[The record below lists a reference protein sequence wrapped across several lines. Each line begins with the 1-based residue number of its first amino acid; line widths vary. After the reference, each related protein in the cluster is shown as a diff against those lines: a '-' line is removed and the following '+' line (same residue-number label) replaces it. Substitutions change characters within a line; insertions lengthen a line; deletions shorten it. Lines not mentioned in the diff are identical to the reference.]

1 MNPDL
6 EKLLSPISDSE
17 PCGPD
22 LGLDPLFDDIENLL
36 KGTPEVDLGSYTK
49 PGEPPDWRAL
59 QKKTIEFLEKSRH
72 LRPALI
78 LVGCLLRT
86 RGITGYR
93 DGVQYVRSL
102 VENNW
107 PTLHPL
113 LDPDDDNDPTRRLNQ
128 LSTLT
133 QPRGAVSGWLTLSEY
148 LHTTP
153 LCRPPGTTGITY
165 DEILQAQQSA
175 NGLNPDTP
183 TGKALRAAPAEE
195 IVETHTALGEALEA
209 IRGIDT
215 FLTNTLGAGGTI
227 SFEDGTRLLAEMQ
240 KCLQPFLP
248 ASAAA
253 ASDAPADSADSSGSD
268 GQSTSEVAAPAAGA
282 GTFVI
287 SGSIRSREG
296 VLQALEAV
304 CDYYRQVEPG
314 SPVPFIIRRA
324 QKMVTMNFVEV
335 MQELSLA
342 TAETL
347 KPSMGSALDQ
357 PPAA

>member
-6 EKLLSPISDSE
+6 EKLLSPISESE

-22 LGLDPLFDDIENLL
+22 LGFDPLFDEIENLL
-36 KGTPEVDLGSYTK
+36 KGTPEVDFGSYTK

-78 LVGCLLRT
+78 LVGCLLKS
-86 RGITGYR
+86 GGFTGYR
-93 DGVQYVRSL
+93 DGVQYVRTL
-102 VENNW
+102 VENFW

-133 QPRGAVSGWLTLSEY
+133 QPRGTVTGWLTLSEY

-165 DEILQAQQSA
+165 DEVLQAQQSA

-183 TGKALRAAPAEE
+183 TGKALRAAPPEQ
-195 IVETHTALGEALEA
+195 IVETHAALGEALEA

-227 SFEDGTRLLAEMQ
+227 SFEDITRLLAEMQ
-240 KCLQPFLP
+240 KALVPFLP
-248 ASAAA
+248 ASE
-253 ASDAPADSADSSGSD
+253 APAEA
-268 GQSTSEVAAPAAGA
+268 TSETGASTESGDGASAPSAPAQAG
-282 GTFVI
+282 FVI

-347 KPSMGSALDQ
+347 KPSMGSGLGE